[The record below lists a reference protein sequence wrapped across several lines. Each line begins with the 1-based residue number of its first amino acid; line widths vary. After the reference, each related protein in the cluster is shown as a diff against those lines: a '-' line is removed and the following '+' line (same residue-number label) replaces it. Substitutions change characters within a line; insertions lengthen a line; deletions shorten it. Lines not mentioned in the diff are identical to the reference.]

1 MIDTVLGYARGYD
14 AHQVRPFLLSLQST
28 GFAGTVLMIADGG
41 AAEESRRLG
50 AVVHPTGPLRL
61 KVHSDRLL
69 RWEEVLAE
77 TPCDGVL
84 MADTRDVIFQ
94 KDPSAHLPHEGFH
107 AFLEDASMT
116 LGSCPYNSS
125 WIREGYGEE
134 GLMELGDYPI
144 SCVGTSCGDYES
156 VLRYLRVMVGEVKR
170 IQPKTRLPQDQAAHN
185 AVIRR
190 QVLPHIWA
198 NEKGEVY
205 TVGYCPRGSV
215 QIVEDQIVNRAGRVP
230 TVVHQWDRHPNLK
243 ELVERKWS

>member
-14 AHQVRPFLLSLQST
+14 APQVRPFLQSLLDT
-28 GFAGTVLMIADGG
+28 GFAGTILMIADGG

-77 TPCDGVL
+77 TPCEGVL

-94 KDPSAHLPHEGFH
+94 KDPSTLPSEGFH

-116 LGSCPYNSS
+116 LDTCPYNSS
-125 WIREGYGEE
+125 WIRAGYGEE
-134 GLMELGDYPI
+134 GLKELGDHSI
-144 SCVGTSCGDYES
+144 SCVGTSCGDWTS
-156 VLRYLRVMVGEVKR
+156 VLQYLRVMVGEVKP
-170 IQPKTRLPQDQAAHN
+170 IQPKTHLPQDQAAHN
-185 AVIRR
+185 AVIRWNVKTR
-190 QVLPHIWA
+190 IWG
-198 NEKGEVY
+198 NEEGEVY

-215 QIVEDQIVNRAGRVP
+215 QIEGGQIVNRVGHP
-230 TVVHQWDRHPNLK
+230 PVVIHQWDRHPNLK
-243 ELVERKWS
+243 ELVEGNWS